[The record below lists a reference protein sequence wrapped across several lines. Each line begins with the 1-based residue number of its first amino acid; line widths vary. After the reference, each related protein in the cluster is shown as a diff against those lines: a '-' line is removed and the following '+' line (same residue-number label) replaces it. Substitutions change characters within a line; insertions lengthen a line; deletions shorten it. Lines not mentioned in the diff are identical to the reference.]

1 MIKLTINPK
10 VLIGLQEAFPSPV
23 KSAARALAKYLAVL
37 EGLIFDAIQRGITPE
52 QRKLKLFSIPL
63 HELAN
68 RGGCIGS
75 EKTRMHKWLKDNNL
89 EIVETVV
96 KGNKFTGEYS
106 LVKLSKLAV
115 VSGQVTLSSRQL
127 DAVTSD
133 KELDRYLTGN
143 EEDNLAIFNHLY
155 PDINPTQLLDTV
167 SGEFDFVPVDIGS
180 VKAFIVW
187 LSAKADSSSHDKRA
201 QSLIH
206 AKTILAVASVIG
218 GFYPQ
223 RRKLSPFGRV
233 YYEGVSVQNVHKELR
248 RAMLGNCWEYDMRSS
263 VVSWKMGFAKGLIFD
278 AKLQKDVRT
287 QFPATTL
294 YLEDKSDFMST
305 VRYFTF
311 EGNTTLTHEFQL
323 SLIKKALTAISFGA
337 KNSGSGW
344 IDSLGIRRNPA
355 LVDILMN
362 KVERQNFIS
371 DPTVKAFIAEQHELD
386 EYIFSVAKR
395 KLPELMNFEFLKT
408 TSGRLS
414 KSKVLSYLYQ
424 HAETNAMDMI
434 CTMASN
440 QGKHPIARVH
450 DAVFFKHRLGSDLK
464 HEIELDLQESTCNNY
479 WHLTAKQLSRYTP
492 VSLDAIKEEGE
503 HKQRMKL
510 EELMAFEIFKKTV
523 M

>member
-1 MIKLTINPK
+1 MIKLTVNPK

-68 RGGCIGS
+68 RGGRIGS

-115 VSGQVTLSSRQL
+115 ISGQVTLSSRQL

-133 KELDRYLTGN
+133 KELDRYLNGN
-143 EEDNLAIFNHLY
+143 EEDNLAIFKHLY
-155 PDINPTQLLDTV
+155 PEINPSQLLDTA

-206 AKTILAVASVIG
+206 AKTILAVASVTG

-248 RAMLGNCWEYDMRSS
+248 RAMLGNCWEYDMQSS
-263 VVSWKMGFAKGLIFD
+263 VVSWKMGFAKGLLFD
-278 AKLQKDVRT
+278 ARLKQDVRT

-362 KVERQNFIS
+362 KDERQNFIS
-371 DPTVKAFIAEQHELD
+371 DPTVMAFIAEQHELD
-386 EYIFSVAKR
+386 EYIFSVAKK
-395 KLPELMNFEFLKT
+395 KLPELINFEFLKT
-408 TSGRLS
+408 ASGRLS

-434 CTMASN
+434 CKMASN
-440 QGKHPIARVH
+440 QGKNPIARVH
-450 DAVFFKHRLGSDLK
+450 DAVFFKHRLGADLK

-510 EELMAFEIFKKTV
+510 EELKAFEYFQNN
-523 M
+523 

>member
-10 VLIGLQEAFPSPV
+10 VLIGLQEAFSSPAN
-23 KSAARALAKYLAVL
+23 SAARALAKYLAVV

-52 QRKLKLFSIPL
+52 QRKLKVFPLPL
-63 HELAN
+63 HDLAN
-68 RGGCIGS
+68 RGGRIGS

-96 KGNKFTGEYS
+96 KGNKFIGEYS
-106 LVKLSKLAV
+106 LVKLSKLAAI
-115 VSGQVTLSSRQL
+115 SGQVTFSSRQL

-155 PDINPTQLLDTV
+155 PDINTSQLLDTA

-187 LSAKADSSSHDKRA
+187 LSDKTDLSSQDKRA
-201 QSLIH
+201 RSLIH
-206 AKTILAVASVIG
+206 AKTILAVASVAG
-218 GFYPQ
+218 GLYPQ
-223 RRKLSPFGRV
+223 RRKPSPFGRI
-233 YYEGVSVQNVHKELR
+233 YYEGVSIQNVHKELR
-248 RAMLGNCWEYDMRSS
+248 RAILGNCWEYDMRSS
-263 VVSWKMGFAKGLIFD
+263 VVSWKMGFAKRLLSD
-278 AKLQKDVRT
+278 AKLPKDVRT

-294 YLEDKSDFMST
+294 YLEDKTDFMRT

-311 EGNTTLTHEFQL
+311 EGNTKLTHEFQL

-344 IDSLGIRRNPA
+344 IDSLGKRRNPA

-362 KVERQNFIS
+362 KFERQNFLS

-386 EYIFSVAKR
+386 DYIFSVAK
-395 KLPELMNFEFLKT
+395 KNLPELMNFEFLKT
-408 TSGRLS
+408 ASGRLS
-414 KSKVLSYLYQ
+414 KSKLLSYLYQ

-440 QGKHPIARVH
+440 QGKYPIARVH
-450 DAVFFKHRLGSDLK
+450 DAIFFKHRLGADLK
-464 HEIELDLQESTCNNY
+464 HEIELTLQESTCNKY
-479 WHLTAKQLSRYTP
+479 WHLAAKQLSRYTP
-492 VSLDAIKEEGE
+492 VSLDAIRDESE
-503 HKQRMKL
+503 HKQRIKL
-510 EELMAFEIFKKTV
+510 EEQLAAQYFQ
-523 M
+523 

>member
-1 MIKLTINPK
+1 MIKMTIDCQVLTK
-10 VLIGLQEAFPSPV
+10 LQQAFPKPEN
-23 KSAARALAKYLAVL
+23 SASRALAKYLCAL
-37 EGLIFDAIQRGITPE
+37 EGFLFNSVQRGLSPLQI
-52 QRKLKLFSIPL
+52 KLGLYLIPL
-63 HELAN
+63 HDLAN
-68 RGGCIGS
+68 RGGRIGP
-75 EKTRMHKWLKDNNL
+75 KKLRLHKWLKDNNL
-89 EIVETVV
+89 EIVETVK

-115 VSGQVTLSSRQL
+115 VRGQEAFNFRQL

-143 EEDNLAIFNHLY
+143 EEDNLAIFKHLY
-155 PDINPTQLLDTV
+155 PEFNPSQLLDTA

-201 QSLIH
+201 QSLIQ

-278 AKLQKDVRT
+278 AKSKQNVRA

-311 EGNTTLTHEFQL
+311 EGNTSLTHEFQL
-323 SLIKKALTAISFGA
+323 NLIKKALTAISFGA

-344 IDSLGIRRNPA
+344 IDSLGVRRNPA

-362 KVERQNFIS
+362 KDERQNFIS

-386 EYIFSVAKR
+386 EYIFFVAKK
-395 KLPELMNFEFLKT
+395 KLPELINFEFLKT
-408 TSGRLS
+408 ASGRLS

-434 CTMASN
+434 CKMASN
-440 QGKHPIARVH
+440 HGKNPIARVH
-450 DAVFFKHRLGSDLK
+450 DAVFFRHRLGADLK

-492 VSLDAIKEEGE
+492 VSLDAIKDEGE

-510 EELMAFEIFKKTV
+510 EELNAFEYFQNN
-523 M
+523 